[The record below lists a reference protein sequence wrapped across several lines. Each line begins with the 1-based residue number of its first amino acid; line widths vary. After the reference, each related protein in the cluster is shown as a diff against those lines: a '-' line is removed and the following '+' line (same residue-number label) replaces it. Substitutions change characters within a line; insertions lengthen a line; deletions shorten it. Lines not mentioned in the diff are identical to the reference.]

1 MLGVA
6 VSPTIAVAGVLLA
19 LTGAATITFL
29 STANSTLQLS
39 SSTEMRG
46 RVMSLYL
53 LVFLGSTPIGG
64 PIVGCLAEVLQS
76 PCRFVVGGV
85 GVARRCRLRRCRAC
99 CGPGAVRSSR
109 SRPSRSREP
118 AAA

>member
-6 VSPTIAVAGVLLA
+6 AAPNLVFAGAFLA

-64 PIVGCLAEVLQS
+64 PIVGRIAEVFN
-76 PCRFVVGGV
+76 PRFGFVVGGV
-85 GVARRCRLRRCRAC
+85 ASLIGAGFAATSLLRGRR
-99 CGPGAVRSSR
+99 RSALAEAAD
-109 SRPSRSREP
+109 PLAGEP